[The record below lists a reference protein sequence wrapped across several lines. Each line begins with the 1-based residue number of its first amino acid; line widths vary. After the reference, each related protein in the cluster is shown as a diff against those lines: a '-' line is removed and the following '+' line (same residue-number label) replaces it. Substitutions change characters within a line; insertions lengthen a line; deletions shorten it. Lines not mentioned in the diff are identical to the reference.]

1 MTLWLLF
8 AGLLVLASVF
18 LIYPFVKRGDS
29 AEGEVLQA
37 NIQIFRDQQHQ
48 LDAQL
53 EKKQIN
59 QTQYQQLLAEAK
71 QLLLNNT
78 SEEATPAPIPSEQNQ
93 AKRLLPIL
101 ILLVPFFCFAVY
113 DSIGASAD
121 QRIIQLI
128 QQASESSDK
137 VQAAELQT
145 ELYTAIEKRSQQRPD
160 NIYYWI
166 LLAKRAIQQ
175 NDLAGAKY
183 NYSQAIKLSPDDGY
197 LLGQYAEILFML
209 ANSQFTDEVL
219 QALDK
224 AFAIDSSNPTV
235 LGLKGIQSFESQ
247 QWQLA
252 ITYWQEAQRQMD
264 QNSATANA
272 LKAGITR
279 AQKRLGIQPDQSLV
293 SPQVE
298 IAVSIDQSIAFNPEQ
313 SVFVALVASS
323 GTPMPLAAR
332 KLRAGDLPITITLSN
347 ADAVMAGYNL
357 SSTSEVKAVARLSQS
372 GSATPEVGD
381 WEYSINKVNLASLKQ
396 PLSLKISRQI
406 RSKSAQK

>member
-1 MTLWLLF
+1 MMLWLLI
-8 AGLLVLASVF
+8 AGLLVLASIF
-18 LIYPFVKRGDS
+18 LIYPFVKADHS

-37 NIQIFRDQQHQ
+37 NIQIFRDQQYQ

-53 EKKQIN
+53 EQKQIS
-59 QTQYQQLLAEAK
+59 QAQYQQLLAEAK
-71 QLLLNNT
+71 QLLLSNT
-78 SEEATPAPIPSEQNQ
+78 GEQTTEKPVSSERRQ
-93 AKRLLPIL
+93 AKGLLPVL
-101 ILLVPFFCFAVY
+101 IILVPCFCFAVY
-113 DSIGASAD
+113 SSIGASAD
-121 QRIIQLI
+121 QRILQLI
-128 QQASESSDK
+128 QQASVSSDITK
-137 VQAAELQT
+137 AAELQT
-145 ELYTAIEKRSQQRPD
+145 ELYTAVEKRAQQRPD

-183 NYSQAIKLSPDDGY
+183 NYAQAIKLSPDDGY

-219 QALDK
+219 LALDK

-272 LKAGITR
+272 LKAGIAK
-279 AQKRLGIQPDQSLV
+279 AQKRLGIQPDQAVV

-313 SVFVALVASS
+313 SVFVALVATS
-323 GTPMPLAAR
+323 GAPMPLAAR

-357 SSTSEVKAVARLSQS
+357 SSASEVKAVARLSQS
-372 GSATPEVGD
+372 GSATPQTGD
-381 WEYSINKVNLASLKQ
+381 WEDSVNPINLSAENISVSIQ
-396 PLSLKISRQI
+396 ISRQI
-406 RSKSAQK
+406 VID

>member
-1 MTLWLLF
+1 MMLWLLI
-8 AGLLVLASVF
+8 AGLLVLASIF
-18 LIYPFVKRGDS
+18 LIIPFVKAEHS
-29 AEGEVLQA
+29 VEGEVLQA
-37 NIQIFRDQQHQ
+37 NVQIFRDQQHQ

-53 EKKQIN
+53 EQKQIS
-59 QTQYQQLLAEAK
+59 QAQYQQLLAEAK
-71 QLLLNNT
+71 QLLLSNT
-78 SEEATPAPIPSEQNQ
+78 GEQTTEQATSSERRQ
-93 AKRLLPIL
+93 AKGLLPVL
-101 ILLVPFFCFAVY
+101 IIMVPCFCFAVY
-113 DSIGASAD
+113 HSIGASAD

-137 VQAAELQT
+137 LQVVELQT
-145 ELYTAIEKRSQQRPD
+145 KLYKAIEKRAQQRPD

-219 QALDK
+219 LALDK

-235 LGLKGIQSFESQ
+235 LGLKGIQSFENQ

-264 QNSATANA
+264 QTSATANA
-272 LKAGITR
+272 LKAGIAR
-279 AQKRLGIQPDQSLV
+279 AQKRLGIQPDQAVV

-298 IAVSIDQSIAFNPEQ
+298 IAISIDQSIAFNPEQ
-313 SVFVALVASS
+313 SVFVALVATS
-323 GTPMPLAAR
+323 GAPMPLAAR

-357 SSTSEVKAVARLSQS
+357 SSASEVKAVARLSQS
-372 GSATPEVGD
+372 GSATPQAGD
-381 WEYSINKVNLASLKQ
+381 WEDSVNPINLGANNRSISLQ
-396 PLSLKISRQI
+396 ISRQI
-406 RSKSAQK
+406 VTD

>member
-1 MTLWLLF
+1 MILWLLI
-8 AGLLVLASVF
+8 AGLLVLASIF
-18 LIYPFVKRGDS
+18 LIIPFVKAEHS

-37 NIQIFRDQQHQ
+37 NVQIFRDQQHQ

-53 EKKQIN
+53 EQKQIS
-59 QTQYQQLLAEAK
+59 QAQYQQLLAEAK
-71 QLLLNNT
+71 QLLLSNT
-78 SEEATPAPIPSEQNQ
+78 GEQTTEQASSSKRRQ
-93 AKRLLPIL
+93 AKGLLPVL
-101 ILLVPFFCFAVY
+101 IILVPCFCFAVY
-113 DSIGASAD
+113 HSIGASAD

-137 VQAAELQT
+137 LQVVELQT
-145 ELYTAIEKRSQQRPD
+145 KLYKAIEKRAQQRPD

-209 ANSQFTDEVL
+209 ANSQFTVEVL
-219 QALDK
+219 LALDK

-235 LGLKGIQSFESQ
+235 LGLKGIQSFENQ

-264 QNSATANA
+264 QTSATANA
-272 LKAGITR
+272 LKVGIAR
-279 AQKRLGIQPDQSLV
+279 AKKRLGIQPDQAVV

-298 IAVSIDQSIAFNPEQ
+298 ITVSIDQSIAFNPEQ
-313 SVFVALVASS
+313 SVFVALVATS
-323 GTPMPLAAR
+323 GAPMPLAAR

-357 SSTSEVKAVARLSQS
+357 YSASEVKAVARLSQS

-381 WEYSINKVNLASLKQ
+381 WEDSVNPINLSTDNRSISLQ
-396 PLSLKISRQI
+396 ISRQI
-406 RSKSAQK
+406 VTD

>member
-1 MTLWLLF
+1 MILWLLI
-8 AGLLVLASVF
+8 AGLLVLASIF
-18 LIYPFVKRGDS
+18 LIIPFVKAEHS

-37 NIQIFRDQQHQ
+37 NVQIFRDQQHQ

-53 EKKQIN
+53 EQKQIS
-59 QTQYQQLLAEAK
+59 QAQYQQLLAEAK
-71 QLLLNNT
+71 QLLLSNT
-78 SEEATPAPIPSEQNQ
+78 GEQTTEQASSSKRRQ
-93 AKRLLPIL
+93 AKGLLPVL
-101 ILLVPFFCFAVY
+101 IILVPCFCFAVY
-113 DSIGASAD
+113 HSIGASAD

-137 VQAAELQT
+137 LQVVELQT
-145 ELYTAIEKRSQQRPD
+145 KLYKAIEKRAQQRPD

-209 ANSQFTDEVL
+209 ANSQFTVEVL
-219 QALDK
+219 LALDK

-235 LGLKGIQSFESQ
+235 LGLKGIQSFENQ

-264 QNSATANA
+264 QTSATANA
-272 LKAGITR
+272 LKVGIAR
-279 AQKRLGIQPDQSLV
+279 AKKRLGIQPDQAVV

-298 IAVSIDQSIAFNPEQ
+298 ITVSIDQSLAFNPEQ
-313 SVFVALVASS
+313 SVFVALVATS
-323 GTPMPLAAR
+323 GAPMPLAAR

-357 SSTSEVKAVARLSQS
+357 YSASEVKAVARLSQS

-381 WEYSINKVNLASLKQ
+381 WEDSVNPINLSTDNRSISLQ
-396 PLSLKISRQI
+396 ISRQI
-406 RSKSAQK
+406 VTD

>member
-1 MTLWLLF
+1 MMLWLLI
-8 AGLLVLASVF
+8 AGLLVLASIF
-18 LIYPFVKRGDS
+18 LIYPFVKEEHS
-29 AEGEVLQA
+29 AEGEVIQA
-37 NIQIFRDQQHQ
+37 NIQIFRDQQYQ

-53 EKKQIN
+53 EQKQISLP
-59 QTQYQQLLAEAK
+59 QYQQLLAEAK
-71 QLLLNNT
+71 QLLLSNT
-78 SEEATPAPIPSEQNQ
+78 GEQTTEQPVSSEQSQ
-93 AKRLLPIL
+93 AMSLLPVLMI
-101 ILLVPFFCFAVY
+101 LVPCFCFAVY
-113 DSIGASAD
+113 NSIGASAD
-121 QRIIQLI
+121 QRIHRLI
-128 QQASESSDK
+128 QQASVSSDITK
-137 VQAAELQT
+137 AAELKT
-145 ELYTAIEKRSQQRPD
+145 ELYTAVEKRAQQRPD

-175 NDLAGAKY
+175 NDLSGAKY
-183 NYSQAIKLSPDDGY
+183 NYAQAIKLSPDDGF

-219 QALDK
+219 IALDK

-272 LKAGITR
+272 LKAGIAR
-279 AQKRLGIQPDQSLV
+279 AQKHLGIQHDQPVV

-313 SVFVALVASS
+313 SVFVALVATS
-323 GTPMPLAAR
+323 GAPMPLAAR

-357 SSTSEVKAVARLSQS
+357 SSASEVKAVARLSQS
-372 GSATPEVGD
+372 GSATPQTGD
-381 WEYSINKVNLASLKQ
+381 WEDSVNPINLSAENISVSIQ
-396 PLSLKISRQI
+396 ISRQI
-406 RSKSAQK
+406 VID